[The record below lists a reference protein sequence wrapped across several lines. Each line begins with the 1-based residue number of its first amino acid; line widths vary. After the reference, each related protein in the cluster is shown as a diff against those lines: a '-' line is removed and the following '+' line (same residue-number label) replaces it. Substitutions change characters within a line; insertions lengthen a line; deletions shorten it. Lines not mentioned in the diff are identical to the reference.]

1 LVGQFPCYYNFVR
14 QHISGTTD
22 ASDYDFVKACAVSL
36 ASLSNFRDPIITGA
50 HGTNGSGAGGI
61 SDANFDGKDSD
72 VTANTAVIEATL
84 GRLITAFNTSN
95 NAGTGARATHPA
107 QPGGTTGGSS
117 GVTIAD
123 STAVDFAS
131 VASHNGILEWE
142 ATRTAMTAFS
152 TACDQRIVEID
163 NRIGRP
169 TYAGSPSSAGTAP
182 AVKVSA
188 IPASN
193 TGSGHVPYG
202 RSLFNNTNMLLGK
215 DVDLLGG
222 IIKDIEALGELTENV
237 KTARNKYEIY
247 SGRDKVY

>member
-1 LVGQFPCYYNFVR
+1 VR
-14 QHISGTTD
+14 QHVTGSTD
-22 ASDYDFVKACAVSL
+22 VADYDFVKACAVSL

-50 HGTNGSGAGGI
+50 HGTNGAGAGGI
-61 SDANFDGKDSD
+61 SDDNFDGKDSD
-72 VTANTAVIEATL
+72 VTANAATAETALTKCRANFAAS
-84 GRLITAFNTSN
+84 GR
-95 NAGTGARATHPA
+95 GAKSY
-107 QPGGTTGGSS
+107 SS
-117 GVTIAD
+117 GGAPARG
-123 STAVDFAS
+123 SAVDFS
-131 VASHNGILEWE
+131 NFTQDTVTYNGVTAWE
-142 ATRTAMTAFS
+142 NTRTAMAAFS